1 MTPDLLIKNAL
12 IINDNQRFTGYVAL
26 CGERI
31 AAVGRGTYTGPIP
44 KSEIDADGKALI
56 PGVIDDQVHF
66 RDPGLTEK
74 ADIHTESIAAVA
86 GGVTSFM
93 EMPNTKPQTT
103 TIELLGQKMDIA
115 AEKSVANYAFYLGAT
130 NDNLDQIGK
139 VDPKTV
145 CGVKVFMGASTG
157 NMLVD
162 NIKALEGIFA
172 ESPVLIATHCEEESI
187 IRHNME
193 LMKARYG
200 DHIPVEAHPFIR
212 SVEACYASTEKAV
225 GLADK
230 YNSRLH
236 VLHLSTAAELSLFE
250 SKPLSEKRITN
261 EVCVHHLWFTADDYA
276 TRGNRI
282 KWNPAVKWQADRDA
296 LRQGLISGKIDVV
309 ATDHAPHT
317 KAEKAK
323 PYLEAPSGGPLVQ
336 HSLTVML
343 EMAAQGVWTPEFV
356 VEKMCHAPARL
367 FGVVDRGYIAEG
379 YYADMVLVDLNS
391 PWRVSAENILY
402 KCGWSPLEGDEFS
415 ARVTNTIVN
424 GHMVYADGV
433 VDAKYR
439 GKPLTFSK

>member
-12 IINDNQRFTGYVAL
+12 IINDNQRFTGYVSII
-26 CGERI
+26 GERI
-31 AAVGRGTYTGPIP
+31 AAVGRGTYTGPTP
-44 KSEIDADGKALI
+44 KSEIDAEGKALI

-193 LMKARYG
+193 LMRARYG
-200 DHIPVEAHPFIR
+200 DNIPVEAHPFIR

>member
-12 IINDNQRFTGYVAL
+12 IINDNQRFTGYVAII
-26 CGERI
+26 GERI

-44 KSEIDADGKALI
+44 KSEIDAEGKALI

-193 LMKARYG
+193 LMRARYG
-200 DHIPVEAHPFIR
+200 DNIPVEAHPFIR

-296 LRQGLISGKIDVV
+296 LRQGLISGKVDVV

>member
-12 IINDNQRFTGYVAL
+12 IINDNQRFTGYVAII
-26 CGERI
+26 GERI

-103 TIELLGQKMDIA
+103 TIELLGQKMEIA

-130 NDNLDQIGK
+130 NDNLDQIRK

-193 LMKARYG
+193 LMRARYG
-200 DHIPVEAHPFIR
+200 DNIPVEAHPFIR

-439 GKPLTFSK
+439 GKPLVFSK

>member
-1 MTPDLLIKNAL
+1 MIPDLLIKNAL
-12 IINDNQRFTGYVAL
+12 IINDNQRFTGYVAII
-26 CGERI
+26 GERI
-31 AAVGRGTYTGPIP
+31 AAVGRGTYTGPTP
-44 KSEIDADGKALI
+44 KSEIDAEGKALI

-193 LMKARYG
+193 LMRARYG
-200 DHIPVEAHPFIR
+200 DNIPVEAHPFIR

-439 GKPLTFSK
+439 GKPLIFSK